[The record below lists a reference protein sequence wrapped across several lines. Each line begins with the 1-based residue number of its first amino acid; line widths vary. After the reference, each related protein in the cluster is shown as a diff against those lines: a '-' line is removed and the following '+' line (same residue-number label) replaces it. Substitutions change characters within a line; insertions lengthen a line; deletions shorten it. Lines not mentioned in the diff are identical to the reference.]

1 MTLITK
7 PIGYFLDFGEILD
20 GVPLA
25 KFFEEKKKKKK
36 KGLKHEEKGEKES
49 WNPCVK
55 KMKKCWRGK
64 VKSTLGQSVIMGCVW
79 RETQEPGVS

>member
-25 KFFEEKKKKKK
+25 KFLKEKKKK
-36 KGLKHEEKGEKES
+36 EEK
-49 WNPCVK
+49 
-55 KMKKCWRGK
+55 
-64 VKSTLGQSVIMGCVW
+64 KS
-79 RETQEPGVS
+79 ET

>member
-36 KGLKHEEKGEKES
+36 SLKHEEKGEEES
-49 WNPCVK
+49 LK
-55 KMKKCWRGK
+55 KKAGTH
-64 VKSTLGQSVIMGCVW
+64 V
-79 RETQEPGVS
+79 

>member
-25 KFFEEKKKKKK
+25 KFFKQKKKKKK

-49 WNPCVK
+49 WNPCV
-55 KMKKCWRGK
+55 
-64 VKSTLGQSVIMGCVW
+64 
-79 RETQEPGVS
+79 